1 MKDQILK
8 IAKVKSEKEF
18 YKKYPTEAAFMKAHG
33 KAFKKAAMGAK
44 MVETQLDQL
53 TDFGNPPMAQVG
65 TMIGGNNLNPK
76 LKPVGFNDLMTGAKA
91 TNAGI
96 SKEEQMRQDNLAA
109 LEAKNAPDQE
119 VDGGFAKTLAGVAG
133 QFLGEGGDGDVG
145 DIVNDLP
152 IHRYGGDLYKY
163 QGGGGLTSLGN
174 SIGSAFQGQGGLGS
188 GLVDMFSGT
197 KGTGKGLIDASQAMF
212 KGVGLKGGL
221 KTLGTSAGLKTAGK
235 AAGVGILN
243 AAPQILQGIG
253 QIKEQKQAIKQADQ
267 TAQIS
272 NVTALAAE
280 SQPQLQK
287 RRYARP
293 EDSLVQPGQLG
304 NPQGAGT
311 NFLAQNGRSIGG
323 NPTEIQNT
331 YSNPLDI
338 YSDLGFTPLNDN
350 IVKQYQVGGKVKFDP
365 STYKRRPDAE
375 SSDIK
380 SSSNLLLSAG
390 AGGANS
396 NDFSNYSTT
405 INKYANMGNDTSYM
419 STRNTPAGIEEF
431 FHNTN
436 QGNPISQLRRGKE
449 FINLSPDQVN
459 AYKQKV
465 LTGTGGFEQGGN
477 LPTAEFGDYFQ
488 DSGQASIGKG
498 VGTAVG
504 SIFGPIGG
512 MIGGALGGVA
522 GNLLGGAKDANQL
535 ANFQDTTKKN
545 TERAAWA
552 QGAQNIQ
559 STYSSF
565 MEDGGWVSND
575 WQPQTITKFGEYN
588 MNQLLAPPN
597 DADMLRAG
605 GHLKEYTPPSA
616 EAMFTDRAQYGKWVK
631 RTNDPGVEVAP
642 TGGAMANPR
651 LSDIKAYTQ
660 MNATDTNRNGRSNYN
675 QDFTSAQYTKDYYD
689 NQPSQEVYSYG
700 RDNGNKFSEFIR
712 MATEGQP
719 AVNELHRTEERRPFL
734 NLIGKKQ
741 IMDRYDMLNEKKAQ
755 GYMQQMNNAMPGGLP
770 GYTAPNMEYGGQLAM
785 GGDLQVH
792 RGTAETMSYNPYLPG
807 DGETVMFRG
816 PSHDNGGI
824 PVSYGQNGVEVEGG
838 EPAIKL
844 QDGGQEENLVVFGNM
859 VIPKYG
865 VAEIGDDKAK
875 GKKFKNY
882 IADLSR
888 TEAKQNKIIDKSTKL
903 VNSIKNDNP
912 FDQLTMNAS
921 RANLLGA
928 NMKLKDIADKKQRAA
943 VVQNAILDTAKEFGV
958 ESDGLAKG
966 KIKAIKDPLIG
977 KNGLKLKKAQS
988 GDKVVTWH
996 PDWDDVYNNDAPDVL
1011 NAADIEMIKRGMSKP
1026 GFMGEGATD
1035 LQEVVVTAKRPK
1047 LKGPLD
1053 IIPME
1058 TNLRKLPL
1066 PPVTFSGKPL
1076 DLQMAKGK
1084 KKKGKFDWEMLA
1096 KTLASGLGDYFR
1108 PSTNNP
1114 LDGSQLMGEMYALGN
1129 NQQDP
1134 VYAQTY
1140 QPMLDNV
1147 YDISLQDQ
1155 INSIDSQARA
1165 AIRAAGDNPSAQAYI
1180 MSQAAELKNKT
1191 LGEQMRINQA
1201 NRAQVFQGNRA
1212 AINDSVLKNIGILD
1226 NQQVRQS
1233 TAKSRTKEQA
1243 IEALNSI
1250 SDKIARNKLETRNIN
1265 TMENLYGYRF
1275 GQNDRVYNANN
1286 PYFFNSPIVGSM
1298 NVGGLSEYEK
1308 AKAITNAYE
1317 KKTKGLGKEES
1328 RNGSIVKALKNI

>member
-65 TMIGGNNLNPK
+65 AMIGGDNPNMRN
-76 LKPVGFNDLMTGAKA
+76 KPMGFNDLMTGARA

-96 SKEEQMRQDNLAA
+96 SKEEQMRQDNMAA
-109 LEAKNAPDQE
+109 IDAKGA
-119 VDGGFAKTLAGVAG
+119 AA
-133 QFLGEGGDGDVG
+133 
-145 DIVNDLP
+145 
-152 IHRYGGDLYKY
+152 
-163 QGGGGLTSLGN
+163 QGGGGGGIMDTISGIAGQFTGGGGGIPSGIQDAISAGFEMEYGGDIHKYQLGGGLTGIGN
-174 SIGSAFQGQGGLGS
+174 AIGSAFKGQGGLGN
-188 GLVDMFSGT
+188 GLVDMFGQ
-197 KGTGKGLIDASQAMF
+197 KGGGQKMITDSQAMF
-212 KGVGLKGGL
+212 KGSGMAGLKGGL
-221 KTLGTSAGLKTAGK
+221 KTLGSSAGLKAAGS
-235 AAGVGILN
+235 AAGVGLLN

-253 QIKEQKQAIKQADQ
+253 QIKEQKDAIKKADQ
-267 TAQIS
+267 TSQIS
-272 NVTALAAE
+272 GLTAQAAE

-287 RRYARP
+287 RRYVRP
-293 EDSLVQPGQLG
+293 EDALVQPGQLG

-323 NPTEIQNT
+323 NPTEIQNS
-331 YSNPLDI
+331 YSSPLDI
-338 YSDLGFTPLNDN
+338 YSDLGFTPLNDDN
-350 IVKQYQVGGKVKFDP
+350 VKQY
-365 STYKRRPDAE
+365 
-375 SSDIK
+375 
-380 SSSNLLLSAG
+380 
-390 AGGANS
+390 
-396 NDFSNYSTT
+396 
-405 INKYANMGNDTSYM
+405 
-419 STRNTPAGIEEF
+419 
-431 FHNTN
+431 
-436 QGNPISQLRRGKE
+436 
-449 FINLSPDQVN
+449 
-459 AYKQKV
+459 AY
-465 LTGTGGFEQGGN
+465 GGN

-498 VGTAVG
+498 VGTAIG
-504 SIFGPIGG
+504 SAFGPIGG
-512 MIGGALGGVA
+512 MVGGFLGGIAGNIFGGAD
-522 GNLLGGAKDANQL
+522 DANKL

-552 QGAQNIQ
+552 EGSQNIHAQN
-559 STYSSF
+559 SSF
-565 MEDGGWVSND
+565 MEDGGYMNPEYN
-575 WQPQTITKFGEYN
+575 PQMIAKFGDYS
-588 MNQLLAPPN
+588 MDQLLAPPY

-605 GHLKEYTPPSA
+605 GHLREYTPPSA
-616 EAMFTDRAQYGKWVK
+616 EAMYTDRAQSGRWMKK
-631 RTNDPGVEVAP
+631 SDPTQAVEIESTLP
-642 TGGAMANPR
+642 PMENPK
-651 LSDIKAYTQ
+651 LSHIKSYTQ
-660 MNATDTNRNGRSNYN
+660 MDSKDVNNNGKSKYS
-675 QDFTSAQYTKDYYD
+675 QDFINAIYSKNDYASGK
-689 NQPSQEVYSYG
+689 PSEQMYSFG
-700 RDNGNKFSEFIR
+700 RDNGDKYSEFFR
-712 MATEGQP
+712 SAPEGGEAKNQ
-719 AVNELHRTEERRPFL
+719 LHRIEARRPFL

-741 IMDRYDMLNEKKAQ
+741 SMERFDDLNERKAQ
-755 GYMQQMNNAMPGGLP
+755 GYMQQMNDAMPGGLP
-770 GYTAPNMEYGGQLAM
+770 GYTTPNMEYGGQMAM
-785 GGDLQVH
+785 GGDLKVH
-792 RGTAETMSYNPYLPG
+792 RGKAETMSYNPYLPG

-816 PSHDNGGI
+816 PSHDNGGM

-838 EPAIKL
+838 EPAVKL
-844 QDGGQEENLVVFGNM
+844 QEGGQEDNLVVFGNM

-977 KNGLKLKKAQS
+977 KNGLRLKKGQS
-988 GDKVVTWH
+988 GLELLKGLSDEDLLDPAH
-996 PDWDDVYNNDAPDVL
+996 PERMQILKEHAL
-1011 NAADIEMIKRGMSKP
+1011 TAADREMIKRGMSQP
-1026 GFMGEGATD
+1026 GFMGMGQGTT
-1035 LQEVVVTAKRPK
+1035 LPEVVVTGKRS
-1047 LKGPLD
+1047 
-1053 IIPME
+1053 
-1058 TNLRKLPL
+1058 KLPKAEIIKMERNFSKLGL
-1066 PPVTFSGKPL
+1066 PPLTLSKILPNIEMKKPK
-1076 DLQMAKGK
+1076 Q
-1084 KKKGKFDWEMLA
+1084 KGKFDWEMLA

-1108 PSTNNP
+1108 PTTNNP

-1165 AIRAAGDNPSAQAYI
+1165 AIRASGDNPSAQAYI
-1180 MSQAAELKNKT
+1180 MSQTADLKNKV
-1191 LGEQMRINQA
+1191 LGEQMRINQG
-1201 NRAQVFQGNRA
+1201 NKAQVYQGNRA

-1226 NQQVRQS
+1226 NQQVRQA

-1250 SDKIARNKLETRNIN
+1250 SAKIAQNKLETRNIN

-1286 PYFFNSPIVGSM
+1286 PYFFNSPMVGSL
-1298 NVGGLSEYEK
+1298 NPGGLSEYEK

>member
-18 YKKYPTEAAFMKAHG
+18 YKKYPTEEAFMKAHG

-65 TMIGGNNLNPK
+65 TMIGGDNPNVK
-76 LKPVGFNDLMTGAKA
+76 LKPMGFNDLMTGAKA

-96 SKEEQMRQDNLAA
+96 TKEEQMRQDNLAA

-221 KTLGTSAGLKTAGK
+221 KTLGTSEGLKTAGK

-253 QIKEQKQAIKQADQ
+253 QIKEQKQAIKKADQ

-287 RRYARP
+287 RRYTRP
-293 EDSLVQPGQLG
+293 EDALVQPGQLG

-311 NFLAQNGRSIGG
+311 NYLAQNGRSIGG

-331 YSNPLDI
+331 YNSPLDI
-338 YSDLGFTPLNDN
+338 YSDLGFTPLNDD
-350 IVKQYQVGGKVKFDP
+350 IVKQYAYGGD
-365 STYKRRPDAE
+365 
-375 SSDIK
+375 
-380 SSSNLLLSAG
+380 L
-390 AGGANS
+390 
-396 NDFSNYSTT
+396 
-405 INKYANMGNDTSYM
+405 NKA
-419 STRNTPAGIEEF
+419 A
-431 FHNTN
+431 
-436 QGNPISQLRRGKE
+436 
-449 FINLSPDQVN
+449 
-459 AYKQKV
+459 
-465 LTGTGGFEQGGN
+465 
-477 LPTAEFGDYFQ
+477 FGDYFQ

-498 VGTAVG
+498 VGTALG
-504 SIFGPIGG
+504 SAFGPIGG
-512 MIGGALGGVA
+512 MVGGFLGGVA
-522 GNLLGGAKDANQL
+522 GNALGGAQDAAKL
-535 ANFQDTTKKN
+535 KGFQDDNVKN
-545 TERAAWA
+545 LERSAWA

-605 GHLKEYTPPSA
+605 GHLREYTPPSA
-616 EAMFTDRAQYGKWVK
+616 EAMYTGRAQYGKWMK
-631 RTNDPGVEVAP
+631 RTNEPGVEVAP
-642 TGGAMANPR
+642 TSGAMVNPR

-660 MNATDTNRNGRSNYN
+660 MNSTDTNRNGRSNYN

-700 RDNGNKFSEFIR
+700 RDNGNKFSEFTR

-770 GYTAPNMEYGGQLAM
+770 GYTAPNMEYGGQMAM

-792 RGTAETMSYNPYLPG
+792 RGKAETMSYNPYLPG

-903 VNSIKNDNP
+903 VNSLKNDNP
-912 FDQLTMNAS
+912 FDQLSMNAS

-966 KIKAIKDPLIG
+966 KLKAIKDPLIG

-1011 NAADIEMIKRGMSKP
+1011 NAADLEMIKRGMSKP
-1026 GFMGEGATD
+1026 GFMGQGATD

-1066 PPVTFSGKPL
+1066 PPITFSGKPL

-1108 PSTNNP
+1108 PTTNNP

-1140 QPMLDNV
+1140 QPMLDNI

-1180 MSQAAELKNKT
+1180 MSQAAELKNKV

-1201 NRAQVFQGNRA
+1201 NKAQVYQGNRA

>member
-65 TMIGGNNLNPK
+65 AMIGGDNLNPK
-76 LKPVGFNDLMTGAKA
+76 LKPVGFNDLMTGARA
-91 TNAGI
+91 TNAGV
-96 SKEEQMRQDNLAA
+96 SKEEQLRQDNMAA
-109 LEAKNAPDQE
+109 LEAQNAPAE
-119 VDGGFAKTLAGVAG
+119 PVDGGFAKTLSGIAG
-133 QFLGEGGDGDVG
+133 QVLGEGGDGDVG

-174 SIGSAFQGQGGLGS
+174 SIGSAFQGQGGLGN
-188 GLVDMFSGT
+188 GLMNLFGN
-197 KGTGKGLIDASQAMF
+197 KGGGQQMIKDSQALF

-235 AAGVGILN
+235 AAGIGVLN

-267 TAQIS
+267 TAQVSGI
-272 NVTALAAE
+272 TAQAAE
-280 SQPQLQK
+280 SQPLLQK
-287 RRYARP
+287 RRYTRP
-293 EDSLVQPGQLG
+293 EDALVQPGQLG

-311 NFLAQNGRSIGG
+311 NYLAQNGRSIGG

-331 YSNPLDI
+331 YNSPLDI
-338 YSDLGFTPLNDN
+338 YSDLGFTPLNDD
-350 IVKQYQVGGKVKFDP
+350 IVKQY
-365 STYKRRPDAE
+365 
-375 SSDIK
+375 
-380 SSSNLLLSAG
+380 
-390 AGGANS
+390 
-396 NDFSNYSTT
+396 
-405 INKYANMGNDTSYM
+405 
-419 STRNTPAGIEEF
+419 
-431 FHNTN
+431 
-436 QGNPISQLRRGKE
+436 
-449 FINLSPDQVN
+449 
-459 AYKQKV
+459 AY
-465 LTGTGGFEQGGN
+465 GGN

-498 VGTAVG
+498 VGSAVG
-504 SIFGPIGG
+504 SVFGPIGG
-512 MIGGALGGVA
+512 MVGGALGGVV
-522 GNLLGGAKDANQL
+522 GNLLGGAKDANRL
-535 ANFQDTTKKN
+535 ANLQDTTKNN

-559 STYSSF
+559 STYSNF
-565 MEDGGWVSND
+565 MEDGGWVSHD

-605 GHLKEYTPPSA
+605 GHLREYTPPSA
-616 EAMFTDRAQYGKWVK
+616 AAMYTDRAQYGKWMK
-631 RTNDPGVEVAP
+631 RTNEPGVEVAP

-651 LSDIKAYTQ
+651 LSNIKAYTQ
-660 MNATDTNRNGRSNYN
+660 MNTTDTNRNGRSNYN

-700 RDNGNKFSEFIR
+700 RDNGNKFSEFTR

-719 AVNELHRTEERRPFL
+719 AVNELRRTEERRPFL

-755 GYMQQMNNAMPGGLP
+755 GYMQQMNDAMPGGLP
-770 GYTAPNMEYGGQLAM
+770 GYTAPNMEYGGQMAM

-792 RGTAETMSYNPYLPG
+792 RGKAETMSYNPYLPG

-816 PSHDNGGI
+816 PSHDNGGM
-824 PVSYGQNGVEVEGG
+824 PVSYGDNGVEVEGG

-844 QDGGQEENLVVFGNM
+844 KDGGKDENLVVFGNM

-903 VNSIKNDNP
+903 VNSLKNDNP

-928 NMKLKDIADKKQRAA
+928 NMKLKDIADKKQRAS
-943 VVQNAILDTAKEFGV
+943 VVQNAILDTAKEYNV

-966 KIKAIKDPLIG
+966 KLKPIKDPLIG

-996 PDWDDVYNNDAPDVL
+996 PDWEDVYENDVPDVL
-1011 NAADIEMIKRGMSKP
+1011 NAADLEMIKRGMSKP

-1035 LQEVVVTAKRPK
+1035 LQEVVVTGKRPK
-1047 LKGPLD
+1047 SKGPLE
-1053 IIPME
+1053 IIKRE
-1058 TNLRKLPL
+1058 TNLPKMGL
-1066 PPVTFSGKPL
+1066 PPVTFTGRPL
-1076 DLQMAKGK
+1076 DLQMAKSKK

-1108 PSTNNP
+1108 PTTNNP

-1129 NQQDP
+1129 NQVDP

-1155 INSIDSQARA
+1155 LNAIDSQARA

-1191 LGEQMRINQA
+1191 LGEQMRINQST
-1201 NRAQVFQGNRA
+1201 RAQVFQGNRA

-1226 NQQVRQS
+1226 TQQVRQS
-1233 TAKSRTKEQA
+1233 QAKSATKAQA

-1250 SDKIARNKLETRNIN
+1250 SAKIAQNKLETRNIN

-1286 PYFFNSPIVGSM
+1286 PYFFNSPMVGSL
-1298 NVGGLSEYEK
+1298 NPGGLSEYEK

>member
-8 IAKVKSEKEF
+8 IAGVKSEKEF
-18 YKKYPTEAAFMKAHG
+18 YKKYPTEEAFMKAHG

-44 MVETQLDQL
+44 MVDTQLQQL
-53 TDFGNPPMAQVG
+53 TDFGNMPEAQVG
-65 TMIGGNNLNPK
+65 TMIGGNNPAMK
-76 LKPVGFNDLMTGAKA
+76 AKPMGFADLMTGAKA

-96 SKEEQMRQDNLAA
+96 SKEEQVKQDNLAA
-109 LEAKNAPDQE
+109 LKAQNAPAQE
-119 VDGGFAKTLAGVAG
+119 VDGGFAKTLAGVTKE
-133 QFLGEGGDGDVG
+133 LSEGKYGYR
-145 DIVNDLP
+145 LP
-152 IHRYGGDLYKY
+152 MA
-163 QGGGGLTSLGN
+163 QGGFDFSNLGN

-188 GLVDMFSGT
+188 GLVDMFGK
-197 KGTGKGLIDASQAMF
+197 KGDGKQMITDSQKMF
-212 KGVGLKGGL
+212 NKLGLKGGL
-221 KTLGTSAGLKTAGK
+221 KQLGTSQGLGAAGK
-235 AAGVGILN
+235 AAGVGLLN

-253 QIKEQKQAIKQADQ
+253 QVKEQKAAIKKADQ

-272 NVTALAAE
+272 GLTAQAAE

-287 RRYARP
+287 RRYTRP
-293 EDSLVQPGQLG
+293 EDALVQPGQLG
-304 NPQGAGT
+304 NPQGGGT
-311 NFLAQNGRSIGG
+311 NYLAQNGTAIGG
-323 NPTEIQNT
+323 NPTEIQNS
-331 YSNPLDI
+331 YNSPLDI
-338 YSDLGFTPLNDN
+338 YSDLGFTPLNDGN
-350 IVKQYQVGGKVKFDP
+350 VKQY
-365 STYKRRPDAE
+365 
-375 SSDIK
+375 
-380 SSSNLLLSAG
+380 
-390 AGGANS
+390 
-396 NDFSNYSTT
+396 
-405 INKYANMGNDTSYM
+405 
-419 STRNTPAGIEEF
+419 
-431 FHNTN
+431 
-436 QGNPISQLRRGKE
+436 
-449 FINLSPDQVN
+449 
-459 AYKQKV
+459 AY
-465 LTGTGGFEQGGN
+465 GGN

-498 VGTAVG
+498 VGTALG
-504 SIFGPIGG
+504 SAFGPIGG
-512 MIGGALGGVA
+512 MVGGFLGGVA
-522 GNLLGGAKDANQL
+522 GNLLGGAKDANDL

-559 STYSSF
+559 SQYSSN

-575 WQPQTITKFGEYN
+575 WQPQVIASFGEHKLSD
-588 MNQLLAPPN
+588 LLQPPN

-616 EAMFTDRAQYGKWVK
+616 AAMFTDRAQYGKWMK
-631 RTNDPGVEVAP
+631 RTNEPGVEVQPSGA
-642 TGGAMANPR
+642 AMANPR

-660 MNATDTNRNGRSNYN
+660 LNSTDTNNNGKSNYN

-689 NQPSQEVYSYG
+689 NQPSQEVYSYSK
-700 RDNGNKFSEFIR
+700 DDGNKFSEFTR

-719 AVNELHRTEERRPFL
+719 AVNELRRTEERRPFL

-741 IMDRYDMLNEKKAQ
+741 IMDRYDKLNENKAQ
-755 GYMQQMNNAMPGGLP
+755 GYLQEMNKAMPGGL
-770 GYTAPNMEYGGQLAM
+770 PNMEYGGQMAM

-792 RGTAETMSYNPYLPG
+792 RGKAELMSYNPYLPDG
-807 DGETVMFRG
+807 GETVMFRG
-816 PSHDNGGI
+816 PSHDNGGMPI
-824 PVSYGQNGVEVEGG
+824 SYGQNGVEVEGG
-838 EPAIKL
+838 EPAVKL
-844 QDGGQEENLVVFGNM
+844 GDGGKDDNLVVFGNM

-865 VAEIGDDKAK
+865 VDEIGDDKAK
-875 GKKFKNY
+875 GKKFKHY
-882 IADLSR
+882 IADLSK
-888 TEAKQNKIIDKSTKL
+888 TEAKQNKIINKSTKL
-903 VNSIKNDNP
+903 VNGIDSDNP
-912 FDQLTMNAS
+912 FDQLSMNAG

-928 NMKLKDIADKKQRAA
+928 NMKLKDIANKKQAA
-943 VVQNAILDTAKEFGV
+943 AMVQNAILDTAAEFGV

-977 KNGLKLKKAQS
+977 KNGKRLKKAQP
-988 GDKVVTWH
+988 GELVKWH

-1011 NAADIEMIKRGMSKP
+1011 NAADLEMIKRGMSKP

-1076 DLQMAKGK
+1076 DLKMAKGK

-1108 PSTNNP
+1108 PTTKNP

-1165 AIRAAGDNPSAQAYI
+1165 AIRAAGNDPAAQAYI

-1212 AINDSVLKNIGILD
+1212 AINDSVLKNLGILD
-1226 NQQVRQS
+1226 TQQVRQS
-1233 TAKSRTKEQA
+1233 TAKSKTKEQA
-1243 IEALNSI
+1243 IEALKSV
-1250 SDKIARNKLETRNIN
+1250 SDKIAQHKLETRNMN
-1265 TMENLYGYRF
+1265 VMENLYGYRF

-1286 PYFFNSPIVGSM
+1286 PYFFNSPMVGSS
-1298 NVGGLSEYEK
+1298 NLGVLSEYEK
-1308 AKAITNAYE
+1308 AKAIVNAFE